1 VAVFTKN
8 TFAIDSTQT
17 YTVLS
22 TTLGEM
28 SNEGVFPSSQPFL
41 KYYVA
46 ERTFN

>member
-8 TFAIDSTQT
+8 TFAMDSTQT

-28 SNEGVFPSSQPFL
+28 SVQINSLRLKISS
-41 KYYVA
+41 
-46 ERTFN
+46 